1 MADNF
6 MSKEDNM
13 ADAAKKKDSF
23 SKESFRKLPVADKFK
38 KVFGNFRT
46 NLIMIFAAIVLIDFL
61 AIFNL
66 HNIYNVYYE
75 QNTQQGE
82 IRITIQAL
90 AKYYLWA
97 LSAHDDDDRN
107 AQYAGVEEKLQE
119 LNDGLDTLSK
129 VYKGDLTTVYQHIKD
144 IDTAD
149 DKLEE
154 MSRAGYSKDEIY
166 DFYVANIN
174 EAIKVVV
181 KDFKEIGIS
190 AKAQAKSAYTLAIVT
205 VLIMTVISLLI
216 VINAILYMVKARGAL
231 VGSILGPIQEISK
244 AADDMAKG
252 KLEVKIKTDSEDELG
267 KLADDITY
275 STDVIEDIVKDIDE
289 TLKRMSGG
297 DFSAGSRNEK
307 LYIGDYA
314 TIRNALNDIAE
325 NLSSTLLEVR
335 NSSQQVSQG
344 AINMSQGA
352 NDLAE
357 GSTDQAAAVEELTA
371 SVNSVTEQTK
381 QLAEVAE
388 KSKTMATEVRDNA
401 ETSARKMH
409 LVTDAMTRITEA
421 SAEIEQV
428 TNSIEAIA
436 KQTSLL
442 ALNASIEAA
451 RAGETGKGFAVVADQ
466 IGKLADQSS
475 EAAKNTHQLIADTMD
490 EINNGNSVVAETTE
504 ALDAMQHSV
513 EEITEMIIQTG
524 DLAEQ
529 QAQSMDEIDKGI
541 DMISNVVQSNSATA
555 EESSAVSQELS
566 EQSESLN
573 SLIGQ
578 FTISE

>member
-1 MADNF
+1 MASAN
-6 MSKEDNM
+6 K
-13 ADAAKKKDSF
+13 
-23 SKESFRKLPVADKFK
+23 KESVSLNEFRKLSVSDKFK
-38 KVFGNFRT
+38 KVFNKFRN
-46 NLIMIFAAIVLIDFL
+46 NLILIFVVIILIDIMAL
-61 AIFNL
+61 FNL
-66 HNIYNVYYE
+66 HNIYAVYYE

-82 IRITIQAL
+82 VRITIQAL

-97 LSAHDDDDRN
+97 IA
-107 AQYAGVEEKLQE
+107 AVEEDDKNDQISGAKEKIQE
-119 LNDGLDTLSK
+119 LNDGLVTLGE
-129 VYKGDLTTVYQHIKD
+129 VYNGDLTDIYTHIKN
-144 IDTAD
+144 IDTSGDQLVSMFNSGAS
-149 DKLEE
+149 KEE
-154 MSRAGYSKDEIY
+154 CYNY
-166 DFYVANIN
+166 YVANVN

-181 KDFKEIGIS
+181 KDFKEVGIS
-190 AKAQAKSAYTLAIVT
+190 AKAQAQSAYVFAIVS
-205 VLIMTVISLLI
+205 VLIMTAVSLI
-216 VINAILYMVKARGAL
+216 VVVYAILYSIKARSVL
-231 VGSILGPIQEISK
+231 TKSILGPIEAISA

-252 KLEVKIKTDSEDELG
+252 KLELKIDTDAEDELG
-267 KLADDITY
+267 KLAKDITE
-275 STDVIEDIVKDIDE
+275 STDVIEEIVKDIDE
-289 TLKRMSGG
+289 TLHHMSSG
-297 DFSAGSRNEK
+297 DFSTGTRNEK
-307 LYIGDYA
+307 IYIGDYEA
-314 TIRNALNDIAE
+314 IKNALKDISD
-325 NLSSTLLEVR
+325 NLSSTLLEVK
-335 NSSQQVSQG
+335 NSSAQVSQG
-344 AINMSQGA
+344 AVNMSQGA

-357 GSTDQAAAVEELTA
+357 GSTDQAAAVQELTA
-371 SVNSVTEQTK
+371 SVNSVTDQTR

-388 KSKTMATEVRDNA
+388 KSKSMATEVRDNA
-401 ETSARKMH
+401 ELSARKMH

-513 EEITEMIIQTG
+513 EEITDMIIQTG

-541 DMISNVVQSNSATA
+541 EMISNVVQNNSATA

-573 SLIGQ
+573 NLIRQ
-578 FTISE
+578 FTINE

>member
-1 MADNF
+1 MAKTGANSIEFGGDGF
-6 MSKEDNM
+6 KRLS
-13 ADAAKKKDSF
+13 
-23 SKESFRKLPVADKFK
+23 VADKFK
-38 KVFGNFRT
+38 KVFNNFRN
-46 NLIMIFAAIVLIDFL
+46 NLIVIFVVIFIIDIVSVM
-61 AIFNL
+61 NL
-66 HNIYNVYYE
+66 GNIYKVYYE

-97 LSAHDDDDRN
+97 MNAVDAADRQEQLAG
-107 AQYAGVEEKLQE
+107 AQEKIDE
-119 LNDGLDTLSK
+119 MNDGLDTLAK
-129 VYKGDLTTVYQHIKD
+129 VYKGDLSTAYAHVAD
-144 IDTAD
+144 IDSAD
-149 DKLEE
+149 EQLKELMNSGAPRE
-154 MSRAGYSKDEIY
+154 EIY
-166 DFYVANIN
+166 AYYVGTVN

-181 KDFKEIGIS
+181 KDFKEIGLS
-190 AKAQAKSAYTLAIVT
+190 AKAEAQRAYVQSLVM
-205 VLIMTVISLLI
+205 VSIMTLISLGI
-216 VINAILYMVKARGAL
+216 VIYALLYSRNARGAL
-231 VGSILGPIQEISK
+231 TKGILGPINAITA

-252 KLEVKIKTDSEDELG
+252 KLEISIQTDAEDELG
-267 KLADDITY
+267 KLADDLQE
-275 STDVIEDIVKDIDE
+275 STTVIESIVKDIDE
-289 TLKRMSGG
+289 TLRRMSGG
-297 DFSAGSRNEK
+297 DFSTGSQNEE
-307 LYIGDYA
+307 LYIGDYE
-314 TIRNALNDIAE
+314 TIKNAFSDISE
-325 NLSSTLLEVR
+325 NLSSTLLEVK
-335 NSSQQVSQG
+335 NSSSQVSQG
-344 AINMSQGA
+344 ASNMSQGA
-352 NDLAE
+352 SDLAE
-357 GSTDQAAAVEELTA
+357 GATDQAAAVEELTA
-371 SVNSVTEQTK
+371 SVNSITEQTK

-388 KSKTMATEVRDNA
+388 KSKNMATSVMDNA
-401 ETSARKMH
+401 ELSARKMH

-504 ALDAMQHSV
+504 ALDAMRDSV
-513 EEITEMIIQTG
+513 EEITAMIVETG

-541 DMISNVVQSNSATA
+541 EMISNVVQNNSATA
-555 EESSAVSQELS
+555 QESSAVSLELS

-573 SLIGQ
+573 NLIGQ
-578 FTISE
+578 FTING

>member
-1 MADNF
+1 MAKSENKRSQF
-6 MSKEDNM
+6 NQ
-13 ADAAKKKDSF
+13 ASF
-23 SKESFRKLPVADKFK
+23 KNLSVTGKFK
-38 KVFGNFRT
+38 KVFGRFKQ
-46 NLIMIFAAIVLIDFL
+46 NLIAIFIVIILIDSVAL
-61 AIFNL
+61 FNL
-66 HNIYNVYYE
+66 SNIYNVYYE

-82 IRITIQAL
+82 LRITIQAL

-97 LSAHDDDDRN
+97 MSAVEADDR
-107 AQYAGVEEKLQE
+107 ATQIEGVEEKLTE
-119 LNDGLDTLSK
+119 LNDGLVTLGK
-129 VYKGDLTTVYQHIKD
+129 VYKGSLSDLKQHIAD
-144 IDTAD
+144 IASSDDELFNLMNNGASDEELYDYYTA
-149 DKLEE
+149 
-154 MSRAGYSKDEIY
+154 
-166 DFYVANIN
+166 NTN

-181 KDFKEIGIS
+181 KDLKQVGIN
-190 AKAQAKSAYTLAIVT
+190 AKSSAQKAFIMALISVI
-205 VLIMTVISLLI
+205 IMTIISLL
-216 VINAILYMVKARGAL
+216 VVVYAMVYSGRANAAL
-231 VGSILGPIQEISK
+231 TKSILDPISALSS
-244 AADDMAKG
+244 AANDMAQG
-252 KLEVKIKTDSEDELG
+252 KLEVKVASESNDELG
-267 KLADDITY
+267 KLAQDITH
-275 STDVIEDIVKDIDE
+275 STDVIESIVKDIDE
-289 TLKRMSGG
+289 TLKRMSSG
-297 DFSAGSRNEK
+297 DFSSGSQNSDI
-307 LYIGDYA
+307 YIGDYVA
-314 TIRNALNDIAE
+314 IKNALSDIST
-325 NLSSTLLEVR
+325 NLSSTLSEVK
-335 NSSQQVSQG
+335 NSSAQVSQG
-344 AINMSQGA
+344 ALNMSQGA

-388 KSKTMATEVRDNA
+388 KSKTMAVEVRDNA

-475 EAAKNTHQLIADTMD
+475 EAAKNTHQLIADTME

-513 EEITEMIIQTG
+513 EEITEMIIKTG
-524 DLAEQ
+524 DLADEQ
-529 QAQSMDEIDKGI
+529 ASSMDEIDKGI
-541 DMISNVVQSNSATA
+541 EMISNVVQSNSATA

-566 EQSESLN
+566 EQSESLSN
-573 SLIGQ
+573 LIGQ

>member
-1 MADNF
+1 MAG
-6 MSKEDNM
+6 
-13 ADAAKKKDSF
+13 AAVKKDPF
-23 SKESFRKLPVADKFK
+23 SQNDFKRLPVADKFK
-38 KVFGNFRT
+38 KVFNRFRT
-46 NLIMIFAAIVLIDFL
+46 NLIVIFVVIVLIDVVAL
-61 AIFNL
+61 VNL
-66 HNIYNVYYE
+66 HNIYAVYYE
-75 QNTQQGE
+75 QNSQQGE
-82 IRITIQAL
+82 VRITIQAL

-97 LSAHDDDDRN
+97 LSAQEESDRN
-107 AQYAGVEEKLQE
+107 EQITGAEEKIQE
-119 LNDGLDTLSK
+119 LNDGLDNLGK
-129 VYKGDLTTVYQHIKD
+129 VYKGDLTEIYQHIKN

-149 DKLEE
+149 DKLVQLFESGASNE
-154 MSRAGYSKDEIY
+154 EIY
-166 DFYVANIN
+166 DYYVGTVN

-190 AKAQAKSAYTLAIVT
+190 AKAQAKSAYTLAMISVIVMTLIT
-205 VLIMTVISLLI
+205 VLV
-216 VINAILYMVKARGAL
+216 VAYAIIYSNKARTAL
-231 VGSILGPIQEISK
+231 SNSILGPISDITK

-252 KLEVKIKTDSEDELG
+252 KLEIKVSTDSDDELG

-275 STDVIEDIVKDIDE
+275 STDVIEDIVKDIIE
-289 TLKRMSGG
+289 TLKRMSCG
-297 DFSAGSRNEK
+297 DFSTGSKNPK
-307 LYIGDYA
+307 LYIGDYEA
-314 TIRNALNDIAE
+314 IRNALNDISE
-325 NLSSTLLEVR
+325 NLSSTLLEVK

-344 AINMSQGA
+344 AVNMSQGA

-371 SVNSVTEQTK
+371 SVNSITEQTK
-381 QLAEVAE
+381 QLADVAE
-388 KSKTMATEVRDNA
+388 KSKSMATQVRDNA
-401 ETSARKMH
+401 EMSARKMH

-490 EINNGNSVVAETTE
+490 EISNGNSVVAETTD

-513 EEITEMIIQTG
+513 EEITDMIVRTG

-529 QAQSMDEIDKGI
+529 QAQSMEEIDKGI
-541 DMISNVVQSNSATA
+541 EMISNVVQNNSATA
-555 EESSAVSQELS
+555 QESSAVSQELS

-573 SLIGQ
+573 NLIGQ
-578 FTISE
+578 FTING

>member
-1 MADNF
+1 MA
-6 MSKEDNM
+6 E
-13 ADAAKKKDSF
+13 AAKKKDTF
-23 SKESFRKLPVADKFK
+23 SKDTFKNLPVADKFK
-38 KVFGNFRT
+38 KVFGSFRV
-46 NLIMIFAAIVLIDFL
+46 NLIVIFAVIILIDIL
-61 AIFNL
+61 ALFNL
-66 HNIYNVYYE
+66 HNIYAVYYE
-75 QNTQQGE
+75 QNSQQGE

-97 LSAHDDDDRN
+97 MNAEETDDRN
-107 AQYAGVEEKLQE
+107 EQLSGAAEKIQE
-119 LNDGLDTLSK
+119 MNDGLDTLGA
-129 VYKGDLTTVYQHIKD
+129 VYKGDLSNAYQHIKD
-144 IDTAD
+144 IDAAD
-149 DKLEE
+149 DKLTELMTSGAPKSE
-154 MSRAGYSKDEIY
+154 VYAY
-166 DFYVANIN
+166 YVGTVN

-181 KDFKEIGIS
+181 KDFKEIGLS
-190 AKAQAKSAYTLAIVT
+190 AKAQAKRAYTISLVAVLCVT
-205 VLIMTVISLLI
+205 AISLL
-216 VINAILYMVKARGAL
+216 VVTNALLYLGKAKGAL
-231 VGSILGPIQEISK
+231 VKSILGPITDISA

-252 KLEVKIKTDSEDELG
+252 KLEIKVHTDAKDELG

-275 STDVIEDIVKDIDE
+275 STDVIEDIVKDITQ

-297 DFSAGSRNEK
+297 DFSSGTQNEK
-307 LYIGDYA
+307 IYIGDYEA
-314 TIRNALNDIAE
+314 IKNAFNDISE

-344 AINMSQGA
+344 ASNMSQGA
-352 NDLAE
+352 SDLAE
-357 GSTDQAAAVEELTA
+357 GSTDQAAAVQELTA
-371 SVNSVTEQTK
+371 SVNSITEQTK

-388 KSKTMATEVRDNA
+388 KSKSMATEVRDNA

-475 EAAKNTHQLIADTMD
+475 EAAKNTHQLIADTME
-490 EINNGNSVVAETTE
+490 EINNGNAVVAETTE

-524 DLAEQ
+524 DLAQE

-541 DMISNVVQSNSATA
+541 DMISNVVQTNSATA

-566 EQSESLN
+566 EQSESLS

>member
-1 MADNF
+1 MA
-6 MSKEDNM
+6 KTG
-13 ADAAKKKDSF
+13 AKSVEFGGSSFKKLS
-23 SKESFRKLPVADKFK
+23 VADKFK
-38 KVFGNFRT
+38 KVFSNFRN
-46 NLIMIFAAIVLIDFL
+46 NLI
-61 AIFNL
+61 AIFVVIVVIDLVSLMNL
-66 HNIYNVYYE
+66 GNIYNIYYE
-75 QNTQQGE
+75 QNSQQGE

-97 LSAHDDDDRN
+97 MNAVEASDRQEQLDG
-107 AQYAGVEEKLQE
+107 AQEKIDE
-119 LNDGLDTLSK
+119 MNDGLNTLSK
-129 VYKGDLTTVYQHIKD
+129 VYKGDLSNAYAHIKD
-144 IDTAD
+144 IDNAD
-149 DKLEE
+149 ETLKELMNSGAPQED
-154 MSRAGYSKDEIY
+154 IY
-166 DFYVANIN
+166 AYYVGTVN

-181 KDFKEIGIS
+181 KDFKEIGLS
-190 AKAQAKSAYTLAIVT
+190 AKAQAKKAYITSVIMVI
-205 VLIMTVISLLI
+205 IMTIVSLAMVIYALLYSR
-216 VINAILYMVKARGAL
+216 NARGAL
-231 VGSILGPIQEISK
+231 TKSILGPIGAISS

-252 KLEVKIKTDSEDELG
+252 KLEVNIETDSEDELG
-267 KLADDITY
+267 KLAKDLQE
-275 STDVIEDIVKDIDE
+275 STTVIESIVKDIDD

-297 DFSAGSRNEK
+297 DFSSGSQNED
-307 LYIGDYA
+307 LYIGDYEA
-314 TIRNALNDIAE
+314 IRNALSDISE
-325 NLSSTLLEVR
+325 NLSSTLLEVK
-335 NSSQQVSQG
+335 NSSSQVSQG
-344 AINMSQGA
+344 ATNMSQGA
-352 NDLAE
+352 SDLAE
-357 GSTDQAAAVEELTA
+357 GATDQAAAVEELTA
-371 SVNSVTEQTK
+371 SVNSITEQTK
-381 QLAEVAE
+381 QLADVAE
-388 KSKTMATEVRDNA
+388 RSKSMATSVRDNA

-513 EEITEMIIQTG
+513 EEITDMIIQTG
-524 DLAEQ
+524 ELAEQ

-541 DMISNVVQSNSATA
+541 EMISNVVQNNSATA
-555 EESSAVSQELS
+555 QESSAVSLELS

-573 SLIGQ
+573 NLIGQ
-578 FTISE
+578 FTISG